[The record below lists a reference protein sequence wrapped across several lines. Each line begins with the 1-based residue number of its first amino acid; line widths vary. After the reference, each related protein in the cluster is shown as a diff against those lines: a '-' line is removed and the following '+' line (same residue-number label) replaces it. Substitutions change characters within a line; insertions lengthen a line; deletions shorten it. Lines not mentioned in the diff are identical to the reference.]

1 MNNLLLLAAEDTSMW
16 TSIIM
21 MGAVLLVFYFVMIR
35 PQNKNEKEQ
44 QKMRNELNIGDEV
57 ISIGGIVGRV
67 ISIKEDTILV
77 ESGTDRVK
85 IRLKKWA
92 VQEVNKL
99 ELE

>member
-35 PQNKNEKEQ
+35 PQNKKEKEQ

-85 IRLKKWA
+85 IRLKKWS

>member
-35 PQNKNEKEQ
+35 PQNKKEKEQ

>member
-35 PQNKNEKEQ
+35 PQNKKEKEQ

-57 ISIGGIVGRV
+57 ISIGGIVGRG

>member
-21 MGAVLLVFYFVMIR
+21 MGVVLLVFYFVMIR
-35 PQNKNEKEQ
+35 PQNKKEKEQ
-44 QKMRNELNIGDEV
+44 QKMRNELNIGDEI

-77 ESGTDRVK
+77 ETGTDRVK
-85 IRLKKWA
+85 MRLKKWA

-99 ELE
+99 ELD

>member
-21 MGAVLLVFYFVMIR
+21 MGAVLLVFFFVMIR
-35 PQNKNEKEQ
+35 PQNKKEKEQ

>member
-1 MNNLLLLAAEDTSMW
+1 MNNLLLLATEDTSMW

-35 PQNKNEKEQ
+35 PQNKKEKEQ
-44 QKMRNELNIGDEV
+44 QKMRNELNIGDEI

-67 ISIKEDTILV
+67 ISIKEDTILI
-77 ESGTDRVK
+77 ETGTDRVK
-85 IRLKKWA
+85 LRLKKWA

-99 ELE
+99 ELD

>member
-21 MGAVLLVFYFVMIR
+21 MGVVLLVFYFVMIR
-35 PQNKNEKEQ
+35 PQNKKEKEQ
-44 QKMRNELNIGDEV
+44 QKMRNELNIGDEI

-77 ESGTDRVK
+77 ETGTDRAK
-85 IRLKKWA
+85 LRLKKWA

-99 ELE
+99 ELD

>member
-21 MGAVLLVFYFVMIR
+21 MGAVLLVFYFAMIR
-35 PQNKNEKEQ
+35 PQNKKEKEQ

>member
-35 PQNKNEKEQ
+35 PQNKKEKEQ

-67 ISIKEDTILV
+67 ISIKEDTILI
-77 ESGTDRVK
+77 ETGTDRVK

-99 ELE
+99 ELD

>member
-21 MGAVLLVFYFVMIR
+21 MGVVLLVFYFVMIR
-35 PQNKNEKEQ
+35 PQNKKEKEQ
-44 QKMRNELNIGDEV
+44 QKMRNELNIGDEI

-77 ESGTDRVK
+77 ETGTDRVNM
-85 IRLKKWA
+85 RLKKWA

-99 ELE
+99 ELD